1 LAQVRTPSSLNFFWP
16 FYTFFAAM
24 RFMIVLY
31 VTGFLLFGC
40 MNTLTTKIMFTHMS
54 EGIDGEAKAFKKPWF
69 AVWAMFVGMAFNL
82 IAHVIF
88 EWKERRNGTLVD
100 SDAPKGDLT
109 PLTRFLWVGV
119 PAMFDLTTTGLS
131 SIGLLY
137 IPASVWQMLRGANI
151 IFSAM
156 FSVLFLDRKMRTF
169 NWLGIAIVVIGI
181 FLVGLAN
188 HLSTASSGDAEGV
201 DLAKGGV
208 MFGMGMTVVAQLFS
222 GGQVVTEEKLMKGL
236 NVPKLQLV
244 GYEGVWGTVVLLLL
258 FPLMYYAPGNDAGS
272 FENGVDTIEMVE
284 NSNTLRNAVLT
295 YTFSCMC
302 YNLCAVCVTG
312 ALSAVHRTMF
322 MALRTLIVWIVDLT
336 VHYVIDPSSPWGE
349 AWSPYS
355 YLELVGFV
363 VLVTGQFIYAGILQ
377 VPGLRYA
384 PSPPNSPPAAQ
395 NFSSPGGMK
404 MDSPCL
410 PDVPDEIMDMDA
422 DVKGDFKLMTDDKIQ
437 K

>member
-1 LAQVRTPSSLNFFWP
+1 
-16 FYTFFAAM
+16 M
-24 RFMIVLY
+24 RFLIVLY
-31 VTGFLLFGC
+31 VVGFLLFGC

-54 EGIDGEAKAFKKPWF
+54 TGVDGEPRAFKKPWF
-69 AVWAMFVGMAFNL
+69 AVWAMFVGMSFNL
-82 IAHVIF
+82 IAHVIY
-88 EWKERRNGTLVD
+88 EWKERKNVTLVD
-100 SDAPKGDLT
+100 ADTPKSTLT

-156 FSVLFLDRKMRTF
+156 FSVIFLGRKMRCF
-169 NWLGIAIVVIGI
+169 NWLGIVIVVTGI

-188 HLSTASSGDAEGV
+188 HLSTINAQTGSGV
-201 DLAKGGV
+201 DLANAGV

-258 FPLMYYAPGNDAGS
+258 FPIMYYAPGNDAGS
-272 FENGVDTIEMVE
+272 YENGVDTIEMIE
-284 NSNTLRNAVLT
+284 NSNDLRNAVLT
-295 YTFSCMC
+295 YTFSCCC

-322 MALRTLIVWIVDLT
+322 MALRTLIVWVVDLT
-336 VHYVIDPSSPWGE
+336 VHYVIDPTSPWGE

-355 YLELVGFV
+355 YLELFGFL
-363 VLVTGQFIYAGILQ
+363 VLVTGQFIYAGILV

-384 PSPPNSPPAAQ
+384 PSPVTGPAAE
-395 NFSSPGGMK
+395 NFSSPGAMK

-410 PDVPDEIMDMDA
+410 PDVPDEVIDVDA
-422 DVKGDFKLMTDDKIQ
+422 DGKGDFKLMTDEK
-437 K
+437 KP